1 MEMSNLDL
9 QEQEQVEALKA
20 WWKENSKW
28 VIGALVIGLLGFSGT
43 RYWKSYQAGQAA
55 EAAKLYAEV
64 EKQASTNDAKRI
76 GDAADALVSRYGS
89 SAYAPRA
96 QLLAA
101 QASLQAR
108 DIAHAK
114 VQLQW
119 VIEHASETGLQDTA
133 RLKLASVLLDEKK
146 YDEALKQLDAAHPE
160 SFTGLYADLKGDVL
174 SAQGKLVEARAA
186 YQQAYDKTDSKSS
199 YRSLIQLKMDGL
211 GSVK

>member
-1 MEMSNLDL
+1 MNMSSLDL
-9 QEQEQVEALKA
+9 QEQEQVDALKA
-20 WWKENSKW
+20 WWNKNGKW
-28 VIGALVIGLLGFSGT
+28 VIGALVVGLLGFAGMQF
-43 RYWKSYQAGQAA
+43 WKSHQASQAG

-64 EKQASTNDAKRI
+64 VKQVGSNDAKRI

-108 DIAHAK
+108 DVAHAK

-119 VIEHASETGLQDTA
+119 VVDHASETGLQDTA

-146 YDEALKQLDAAHPE
+146 YDEAIKQLDAAHPE
-160 SFTGLYADLKGDVL
+160 AFTGLYADLKGDVL
-174 SAQGKLVEARAA
+174 SAQGKVAEARAA
-186 YQQAYDKTDSKSS
+186 YQQALDKTDAKSG
-199 YRSLIQLKMDGL
+199 YRNLIQLKMDGL
-211 GSVK
+211 GGK

>member
-1 MEMSNLDL
+1 MKMAELDL
-9 QEQEQVEALKA
+9 HEQEQVDALKA
-20 WWKENSKW
+20 WWKENGNW
-28 VIGALVIGLLGFSGT
+28 VIGALVVGLLGFAGMQ
-43 RYWKSYQAGQAA
+43 YWKSHQSSQTA

-64 EKQASTNDAKRI
+64 MKQTATNDAKRI
-76 GDAADALVSRYGS
+76 GDAADALASRYGS

-108 DIAHAK
+108 DVAHAK

-119 VIEHASETGLQDTA
+119 AIEHASESGLQDTA

-160 SFTGLYADLKGDVL
+160 SFTGLYADLRGDVL
-174 SAQGKLVEARAA
+174 SAQGKVAEARAA
-186 YQQAYDKTDSKSS
+186 YQQAYDKTDAQSV
-199 YRSLIQLKMDGL
+199 YRNLIQLKLDGL
-211 GSVK
+211 GTAK

>member
-1 MEMSNLDL
+1 MAELDL
-9 QEQEQVEALKA
+9 HEQEQVDALKA
-20 WWKENSKW
+20 WWKENGRW
-28 VIGALVIGLLGFSGT
+28 VVGALVVGLLGFAGT
-43 RYWKSYQAGQAA
+43 QYWKSHQSSQAA

-64 EKQASTNDAKRI
+64 MKQAATNDAKRI
-76 GDAADALVSRYGS
+76 GDAADALVSRYGG

-108 DIAHAK
+108 DVAHAK

-119 VIEHASETGLQDTA
+119 VIEHASESGLQDAA

-146 YDEALKQLDAAHPE
+146 HDEALKQLDAAHPE

-174 SAQGKLVEARAA
+174 SAQGKTAEARAA
-186 YQQAYDKTDSKSS
+186 YQQAYDKTDAQSV
-199 YRSLIQLKMDGL
+199 YRNLIQLKMDGL
-211 GSVK
+211 GSK

>member
-1 MEMSNLDL
+1 MNMSSLDL

-20 WWKENSKW
+20 WWKENGKW
-28 VIGALVIGLLGFSGT
+28 VIGAVLVGVLGFAGT
-43 RYWKSYQAGQAA
+43 KYWKNHQASLAA
-55 EAAKLYAEV
+55 DAAKLYAEV
-64 EKQASTNDAKRI
+64 EKQAATNDAKRI

-96 QLLAA
+96 QLLAS

-108 DIAHAK
+108 DVARAK

-146 YDEALKQLDAAHPE
+146 YDEALKQLDSAHPE

-174 SAQGKLVEARAA
+174 SAQGKVVEARAA
-186 YQQAYDKTDSKSS
+186 YQQAFDKTDAKST
-199 YRSLIQLKMDGL
+199 YRNLIQLKMDGL
-211 GSVK
+211 GGK

>member
-1 MEMSNLDL
+1 MNMSNLDL

-20 WWKENSKW
+20 WWKENGKW
-28 VIGALVIGLLGFSGT
+28 VIGVLVIGLLSFAGT
-43 RYWKSYQAGQAA
+43 RYWKNYQSGQAA

-64 EKQASTNDAKRI
+64 ERQVASNDAKRI

-96 QLLAA
+96 QLKAA

-108 DIAHAK
+108 DLVHAK

-160 SFTGLYADLKGDVL
+160 SFTELYADLKGDVL
-174 SAQGKLVEARAA
+174 SAQGKVAEARAA
-186 YQQAYDKTDSKSS
+186 YQQAYDKADAKST
-199 YRSLIQLKMDGL
+199 YRNLIQLKMDGL
-211 GSVK
+211 GSAK